1 MKMTDVLLKVSDE
14 RDVIHSITM
23 RNLRAYFGRTLVCD
37 CGHESIIE
45 NPPLSCGSCSM
56 QPSLLKLDPRQW
68 WNQPLLEASRILVI
82 GCGAIGNEVVKNLVM
97 MGVQNFTLI
106 DFDAVEPHN
115 LSRSVLFNNASLE
128 RAATNRK
135 VDVMMEGIHLL
146 QSKVN
151 VTAIYGGILDPISK
165 EMGKDMSWEL
175 SLNENDLQK
184 LGQEHDLCI
193 IATDGVAP
201 KAFASLA
208 LYRILPI
215 VQGAMNSTGNFG
227 LVRASLP
234 LVTACVMCPTTED
247 VVKLDDSG
255 YAPEYIQR
263 IRSMTGSGGCDGF
276 IEAAGAAGFA
286 DTTSLIGSV
295 MASQIA
301 LISMGWA
308 AYQFSEG
315 IEWPTPTPL
324 WDSVQK
330 VSGRAP
336 HLNKTI
342 EIKPINTPRGPVCVN
357 GCCDKMEMIM
367 SENTDSPRYNAL
379 NATGNG
385 VVAPNTTKRKLGDS

>member
-1 MKMTDVLLKVSDE
+1 
-14 RDVIHSITM
+14 M

-37 CGHESIIE
+37 CGHEFNIE
-45 NPPLSCGSCSM
+45 NPPLSCSSCSR

-68 WNQPLLEASRILVI
+68 WNQPLLETSRILVI

-106 DFDAVEPHN
+106 DFDTVEPHN
-115 LSRSVLFNNASLE
+115 LSRSILFNKASLE
-128 RAATNRK
+128 RAATDRK
-135 VDVMMEGIHLL
+135 VDVMKEGILLL
-146 QSKVN
+146 QNEVN
-151 VTAIYGGILDPISK
+151 VKTIYGGILDPIS
-165 EMGKDMSWEL
+165 EAGGKDKRWER
-175 SLNENDLQK
+175 SLNEHELQK
-184 LGQEHDLCI
+184 IGQEHDLCI

-247 VVKLDDSG
+247 VVKLDEAG

-263 IRSMTGSGGCDGF
+263 IRNMTGSGGCDGY

-295 MASQIA
+295 MASQVA
-301 LISMGWA
+301 LISMSWTT
-308 AYQFSEG
+308 YQSSKG

-324 WDSVQK
+324 WDIVQK
-330 VSGRAP
+330 VSGRSP
-336 HLNKTI
+336 HLNKII
-342 EIKPINTPRGPVCVN
+342 EIKPIHTPKGPVCVN
-357 GCCDKMEMIM
+357 GCCEKMEMFT
-367 SENTDSPRYNAL
+367 SENTESPRYSAI

-385 VVAPNTTKRKLGDS
+385 VIAPNTTKRKLGGR